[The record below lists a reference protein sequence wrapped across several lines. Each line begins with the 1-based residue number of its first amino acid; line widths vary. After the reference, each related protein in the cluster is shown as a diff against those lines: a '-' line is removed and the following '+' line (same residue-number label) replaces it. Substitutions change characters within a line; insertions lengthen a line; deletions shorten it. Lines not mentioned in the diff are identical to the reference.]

1 MLLRLAED
9 LERSR
14 DQLVR
19 DAHAAGADGNGEV
32 ELRLIAD
39 GESAVPRWAAGRE
52 GELFARAFHREL
64 LGRGLS
70 ARPALDVVRARP
82 QRASASGALVPG
94 AVEQHEA
101 VRW

>member
-1 MLLRLAED
+1 MAALFDAQDTAILDRCATLLRLAED

-19 DAHAAGADGNGEV
+19 DTTLQLSGDAV

-52 GELFARAFHREL
+52 RELFARAFHRN
-64 LGRGLS
+64 LS
-70 ARPALDVVRARP
+70 VAA
-82 QRASASGALVPG
+82 
-94 AVEQHEA
+94 
-101 VRW
+101 

>member
-19 DAHAAGADGNGEV
+19 GTSVALRNGEV
-32 ELRLIAD
+32 QLRLLAD

-52 GELFARAFHREL
+52 SELFARAFHREL
-64 LGRGLS
+64 S
-70 ARPALDVVRARP
+70 VAA
-82 QRASASGALVPG
+82 
-94 AVEQHEA
+94 
-101 VRW
+101 